1 LLNKIKNSESA
12 SSEFF
17 YKQQITFDITLT
29 ITIPKVK
36 DHLQKELNTI
46 QNIPILAKDDS
57 LPVLLSVLK
66 DSLEYYKF
74 TQHLL

>member
-1 LLNKIKNSESA
+1 M
-12 SSEFF
+12 
-17 YKQQITFDITLT
+17 ITPT
-29 ITIPKVK
+29 IVIPKMK

-46 QNIPILAKDDS
+46 QNIPILAKDGS

-66 DSLEYYKF
+66 GSLEYYKF